1 MWFWIGIIV
10 GAALTALVV
19 WLRNRNIKLA
29 WYEYLLGVLA
39 IAFGAAAVQHYF
51 GSMAEYEY
59 KSAWMGALVFGVICI
74 VLAAVDW
81 QLVIRHKKTA

>member
-1 MWFWIGIIV
+1 MWFWIGLIV
-10 GAALTALVV
+10 GGALIALVL

-39 IAFGAAAVQHYF
+39 IAFAAAAVQHYF
-51 GSMAEYEY
+51 GSMKEYEY
-59 KSAWMGALVFGVICI
+59 KAAWMGALIFGAIFL

-81 QLVIRHKKTA
+81 QLIIRHKKTA